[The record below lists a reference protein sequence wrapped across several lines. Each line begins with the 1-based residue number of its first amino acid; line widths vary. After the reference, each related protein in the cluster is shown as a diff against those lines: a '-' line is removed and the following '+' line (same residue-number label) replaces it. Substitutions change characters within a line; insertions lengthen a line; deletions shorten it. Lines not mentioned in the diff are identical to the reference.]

1 MNTRPTPYDLVRTHL
16 LEADLR
22 AVYRILH
29 HHVADVLDLRPRVA
43 LEALV
48 TAMFQGDVILH
59 WEIVC
64 PVCSA
69 RGEQHDWLHHARHDV
84 LCSNCQTTFTVHLDS
99 EAQTSFSPHPKLRR
113 LTPEAND
120 PEFLQTLRDQ
130 YPPTTVHEL
139 MMVQDFR
146 DWAREQPLP
155 PGEHLEVKHMTI
167 WFSDL
172 AGSTAMYAQSG
183 DPHAY
188 ELVRQHFDF
197 VFEAVQQAEGVVVKT
212 TGDGVMAAFISTR
225 QALQAAQNAHRMMD
239 DFNQQ
244 RASSDRLLLKIGIHA
259 GPSIAVTLNER
270 LDYFGT
276 TVNVAARVSDL
287 ARGGETILTEPAF
300 AELDLA
306 GSKEVTTAEAFQT
319 PIRGLGQSLDAYR
332 IRSGEFVTHRERS

>member
-1 MNTRPTPYDLVRTHL
+1 MNSQPTPYDLVRTHL
-16 LEADLR
+16 LQADPR
-22 AVYRILH
+22 VVYRILH
-29 HHVADVLDLRPRVA
+29 RHVADVLDLKPRIA
-43 LEALV
+43 LETLV
-48 TAMFQGDVILH
+48 TAMFRGDVILH

-69 RGEQHDWLHHARHDV
+69 RGEQHDWLRHARHDV
-84 LCSNCQTTFTVHLDS
+84 TCKNCQTTFAVHLDS

-113 LTPEAND
+113 LTPGADD
-120 PEFLQTLRDQ
+120 PDFLKALRDQ
-130 YPPTTVHEL
+130 YPPATVHEL
-139 MMVQDFR
+139 MMIQDFR

-155 PGEHLEVKHMTI
+155 PGEHLEVKHMVI

-188 ELVRQHFDF
+188 ELVRQHFDL
-197 VFEAVQQAEGVVVKT
+197 VFEAVQRAEGAIVKT
-212 TGDGVMAAFISTR
+212 TGDGVMAAFISMGE
-225 QALQAAQNAHRMMD
+225 ALQAAQNAHRMMD

-244 RASSDRLLLKIGIHA
+244 RAPSEHLLLKIGIHA

-287 ARGGETILTEPAF
+287 ARGGETIVTEPAF
-300 AELDLA
+300 TELGPASDVDVS
-306 GSKEVTTAEAFQT
+306 GAEAFQT
-319 PIRGLGQSLDAYR
+319 PIRGLERTLDAYR
-332 IRSGEFVTHRERS
+332 IRK